1 LISFWRG
8 IEYCHG
14 ESRYK
19 ITGKLKIKM
28 PVTEV
33 GGKDKLELS
42 KSSNQSTKARKR
54 QAEMTKIEN
63 PVNGIGEKDKLELS
77 KSSNQSTE
85 TRGRQAGMTKMEN
98 PVTEVG
104 EKDKNIRKVYPLRLL
119 CSIMKE
125 VFRDVM
131 CMNNLSYLL
140 YGGKCMFV
148 GKRI

>member
-1 LISFWRG
+1 
-8 IEYCHG
+8 
-14 ESRYK
+14 
-19 ITGKLKIKM
+19 M

-33 GGKDKLELS
+33 GG
-42 KSSNQSTKARKR
+42 
-54 QAEMTKIEN
+54 
-63 PVNGIGEKDKLELS
+63 KDKLELS

>member
-1 LISFWRG
+1 
-8 IEYCHG
+8 
-14 ESRYK
+14 
-19 ITGKLKIKM
+19 
-28 PVTEV
+28 
-33 GGKDKLELS
+33 
-42 KSSNQSTKARKR
+42 
-54 QAEMTKIEN
+54 MTKIEN

-104 EKDKNIRKVYPLRLL
+104 EKGKNIRKVYPLRLL

-140 YGGKCMFV
+140 YGGECMFV

>member
-1 LISFWRG
+1 
-8 IEYCHG
+8 
-14 ESRYK
+14 
-19 ITGKLKIKM
+19 M

-33 GGKDKLELS
+33 
-42 KSSNQSTKARKR
+42 
-54 QAEMTKIEN
+54 
-63 PVNGIGEKDKLELS
+63 GEKDKLELS
-77 KSSNQSTE
+77 KSTNQSTKA
-85 TRGRQAGMTKMEN
+85 RGRQAGMTKMEN

-140 YGGKCMFV
+140 YGGECMFV

>member
-1 LISFWRG
+1 
-8 IEYCHG
+8 
-14 ESRYK
+14 
-19 ITGKLKIKM
+19 M

-33 GGKDKLELS
+33 GEKGKLELS

-119 CSIMKE
+119 CSIIKE
-125 VFRDVM
+125 VYRNVM
-131 CMNNLSYLL
+131 CMKNLSYLL
-140 YGGKCMFV
+140 YGGGECMFV
-148 GKRI
+148 GKESNNQQKGMVKTCENKREYGRTC

>member
-1 LISFWRG
+1 M
-8 IEYCHG
+8 
-14 ESRYK
+14 
-19 ITGKLKIKM
+19 TKM
-28 PVTEV
+28 ENPVNQL
-33 GGKDKLELS
+33 GRKGKLELL
-42 KSSNQSTKARKR
+42 KLSNQSTKARKR

-63 PVNGIGEKDKLELS
+63 PVNGIGGKGKLELS
-77 KSSNQSTE
+77 KSSNQSTKA
-85 TRGRQAGMTKMEN
+85 RKRQAEMTKMEN
-98 PVTEVG
+98 PVIEVG

>member
-1 LISFWRG
+1 MLQWNIIFCSGTSFSAINLFGLMRDFWYLFGLERFLISFWRG

-33 GGKDKLELS
+33 GEKDKLELS
-42 KSSNQSTKARKR
+42 KLSNQSTEARKR

-98 PVTEVG
+98 PVTGIG
-104 EKDKNIRKVYPLRLL
+104 EK
-119 CSIMKE
+119 
-125 VFRDVM
+125 
-131 CMNNLSYLL
+131 
-140 YGGKCMFV
+140 GK
-148 GKRI
+148 I

>member
-1 LISFWRG
+1 MEVITYCLIRRERQAG
-8 IEYCHG
+8 II
-14 ESRYK
+14 K
-19 ITGKLKIKM
+19 IIKS
-28 PVTEV
+28 V
-33 GGKDKLELS
+33 
-42 KSSNQSTKARKR
+42 NQSKKR
-54 QAEMTKIEN
+54 QAE
-63 PVNGIGEKDKLELS
+63 
-77 KSSNQSTE
+77 
-85 TRGRQAGMTKMEN
+85 MTKMEN

>member
-1 LISFWRG
+1 
-8 IEYCHG
+8 
-14 ESRYK
+14 
-19 ITGKLKIKM
+19 
-28 PVTEV
+28 
-33 GGKDKLELS
+33 
-42 KSSNQSTKARKR
+42 
-54 QAEMTKIEN
+54 MTKIEN
-63 PVNGIGEKDKLELS
+63 PVNGIGGKDKLELS